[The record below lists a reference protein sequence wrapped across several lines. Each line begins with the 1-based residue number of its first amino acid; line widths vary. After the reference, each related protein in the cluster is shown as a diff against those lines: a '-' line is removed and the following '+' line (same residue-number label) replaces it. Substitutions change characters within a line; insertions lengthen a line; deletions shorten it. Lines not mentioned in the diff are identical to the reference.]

1 MKIRRPPSFHW
12 CDRRLMLLLQEYD
25 QTVTVSAISL
35 NSEIWSKFMYR

>member
-35 NSEIWSKFMYR
+35 NSEIWSKSM